1 MINLILVGVW
11 GAVVSAISFAVLSQ
25 FNMFSPDSSGQVSA
39 PKIEFLSTGMLR
51 VPIMA
56 GDVPSGY
63 VLVNLDIDYDAHIV
77 ASMINKFQSIAVDE
91 AFRTIF
97 ENMSIDF
104 KTAKKT
110 DLSELLT
117 TIKEQLN
124 TRVGA
129 GAVTELRIKEFMFVP
144 PRSAEKRRL

>member
-11 GAVVSAISFAVLSQ
+11 GALISVISFVGLSHI
-25 FNMFSPDSSGQVSA
+25 NMFSPDPSGQVSA

-56 GDVPSGY
+56 GDAPTGY
-63 VLVNLDIDYDAHIV
+63 VLINLDIDYDAHVV
-77 ASMINKFQSIAVDE
+77 ASMISKFKSIAVDE

-97 ENMSIDF
+97 ETMSVDF

-117 TIKEQLN
+117 TIKDQLN
-124 TRVGA
+124 TRVGT

-144 PRSAEKRRL
+144 PRSAQKRQL

>member
-1 MINLILVGVW
+1 M
-11 GAVVSAISFAVLSQ
+11 
-25 FNMFSPDSSGQVSA
+25 
-39 PKIEFLSTGMLR
+39 
-51 VPIMA
+51 
-56 GDVPSGY
+56 
-63 VLVNLDIDYDAHIV
+63 LVNLDIDYDADVV
-77 ASMINKFQSIAVDE
+77 ASMISKFQSIAVDE

-97 ENMSIDF
+97 EKMSIDF

-129 GAVTELRIKEFMFVP
+129 GAVTELRIKEFMFGDRPQVQ
-144 PRSAEKRRL
+144 RSELFVSDNFSRSSILNAPGGSR